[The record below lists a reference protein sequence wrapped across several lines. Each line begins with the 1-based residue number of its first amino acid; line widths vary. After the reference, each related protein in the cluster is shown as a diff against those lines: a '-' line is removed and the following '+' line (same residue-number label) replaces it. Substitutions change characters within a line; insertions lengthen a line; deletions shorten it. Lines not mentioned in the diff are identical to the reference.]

1 MESYYM
7 TGLEPGMP
15 ELDEQQEK
23 LLQVS
28 NCMGCFEGADFETAL
43 ENACY
48 MCDVDPDELDEWDL
62 QMLQDSYR

>member
-1 MESYYM
+1 M

-28 NCMGCFEGADFETAL
+28 NCMGCFAGADFETAL

-48 MCDVDPDELDEWDL
+48 M
-62 QMLQDSYR
+62 